1 MELGSTEHKRLL
13 RKSII
18 KTAWKTASI
27 GIFLGV
33 LLIIPSLVR
42 ENTFSTGLA
51 YTGWA
56 FILGFSGY
64 AALIAVKKYRKVMNG
79 F

>member
-1 MELGSTEHKRLL
+1 MELGSTEHKQLL
-13 RKSII
+13 RNSILKI
-18 KTAWKTASI
+18 AWKTASI
-27 GIFLGV
+27 GIFLGI

-51 YTGWA
+51 YAGWA
-56 FILGFSGY
+56 VMLGFIGY
-64 AALIAVKKYRKVMNG
+64 ALIIAWKKYNKVMKD